1 MVWWTPIWNWA
12 QFLPWLVQEF
22 SMTSESSYWL
32 FNGPPW
38 LPLEHPISSQKPE
51 TPGVGP
57 PSSVSVVVADGLVVP
72 VYCTTA
78 PDCRLKWKI
87 IGGQLKTND
96 RWLHR
101 SCRAHSVLPECELTV
116 LLPSSNCFP
125 QQVYPPCSHACPQ
138 CTDWCLANYRQ
149 ILYLLG
155 PQWIRVI
162 DSPRL
167 PLKVGN

>member
-1 MVWWTPIWNWA
+1 MIFSHLTAEIEHGMMDSNLKLGSISA
-12 QFLPWLVQEF
+12 KEF
-22 SMTSESSYWL
+22 SMTSESSYRL

-57 PSSVSVVVADGLVVP
+57 PSSVSAVVADGLVVP

-101 SCRAHSVLPECELTV
+101 SCRAHSVLPECEFTV

-138 CTDWCLANYRQ
+138 CTD
-149 ILYLLG
+149 
-155 PQWIRVI
+155 
-162 DSPRL
+162 
-167 PLKVGN
+167 